1 MVLEGIK
8 NVDNFRWKMFKF
20 TEDKIIIFAL
30 LLFFFFPSFLQ
41 SNHKENITDVF
52 IRDWACGHWPCS

>member
-20 TEDKIIIFAL
+20 TEDKNIIFAL
-30 LLFFFFPSFLQ
+30 LLLLLLFPSFLQ

-52 IRDWACGHWPCS
+52 IRD

>member
-20 TEDKIIIFAL
+20 TEDKNIIFAL
-30 LLFFFFPSFLQ
+30 LLLLFPSFLQ

-52 IRDWACGHWPCS
+52 IRDWACVHWLCS